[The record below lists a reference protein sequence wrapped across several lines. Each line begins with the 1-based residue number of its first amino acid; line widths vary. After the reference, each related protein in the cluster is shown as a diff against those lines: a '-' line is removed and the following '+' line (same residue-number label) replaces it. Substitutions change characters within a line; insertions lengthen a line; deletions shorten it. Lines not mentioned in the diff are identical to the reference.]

1 MKVRLGEYIKEYS
14 VRNKADEDISVYS
27 VTNSQGFCRD
37 YFGKEVASQN
47 KRTYKIVPKGYFA
60 YNPSRINVGSVD
72 WQRDEDRV
80 IVSPLYNVFSV
91 SEELDQQYLFYYLKS
106 DIALHYINAV
116 ATGSVRNNLKFA
128 SLCEFLIE
136 IPTINRQ
143 REIVKKLDLAETIIK
158 KCNKQ
163 LMNYDKLIKA
173 RFVEMFGGPATN
185 PMKWKR
191 MTFREAS
198 VQLSDGPFGSNLKSE
213 HYSDT
218 GIRVI
223 RLGNIGVGKFL
234 DHDKSFISEEHYE
247 KIKKYTCRAGEIVIG
262 TLGEP
267 NFRACLIPEYVDI
280 AVNKADCVHYVPK
293 PALLNNQFVCQYIN
307 CPETLQLAARM
318 IHGQTRARVSSGQ
331 IANMPI
337 FVPPMEL
344 QNQFADFVKQ
354 VDKSKIVV
362 EKMLNEAQIL
372 FDSLMQEY
380 FG

>member
-173 RFVEMFGGPATN
+173 RFVEMFGDVIHN
-185 PMKWKR
+185 DRKWECKQ
-191 MTFREAS
+191 F
-198 VQLSDGPFGSNLKSE
+198 SDITTS
-213 HYSDT
+213 
-218 GIRVI
+218 
-223 RLGNIGVGKFL
+223 RLGKML
-234 DHDKSFISEEHYE
+234 DAKHQTGTCKYPYLANFNVQWFRFELGNLNEMDFNEKDREEFCLE
-247 KIKKYTCRAGEIVIG
+247 DGDLLVCEGGEIGRCAVWHNQVKKCFFQKA
-262 TLGEP
+262 LHRVRC
-267 NFRACLIPEYVDI
+267 NQDI
-280 AVNKADCVHYVPK
+280 ILPDYLAWWFKYNCENGGFAAIEGAKATISHLTGVKMKMLDVTVP
-293 PALLNNQFVCQYIN
+293 AI
-307 CPETLQLAARM
+307 
-318 IHGQTRARVSSGQ
+318 
-331 IANMPI
+331 
-337 FVPPMEL
+337 EL
-344 QNQFADFVKQ
+344 QEQFAYFVKQ